1 MNKAW
6 VLFFP
11 LALVLSACT
20 LAEDVTPPPGY
31 QATQAAKPTSPA
43 AQPIS
48 LAPAAPPNPAA
59 GEALYAERCAPCH
72 GDLGRGDGPQA
83 AQLPNEPTHLG
94 DPSVAREALPADWYQ
109 VVTQGR
115 LDQMMPPFASLTDSQ
130 RWDVVAYALNLSVPA
145 ADLDQARQA
154 YQESCAS
161 CHGADGSTPTGGV
174 SLSDPSW
181 MAKQSQASMVTV
193 ISQGSGQMP
202 GFSDSLSETQLW
214 AMSAYVRQ
222 LAFSSPAETP
232 PVASSASGTA
242 TPASSQT
249 ASIVATVSMG
259 SGSSEASPP
268 ADLDVTLHGFDGQ
281 QEVVTQTKTLGPSG
295 TVNFPDLE
303 LVSGRLFILST
314 EYQGVR
320 YVSDVSHLTDA
331 GQTLQLPLTLY
342 DSTSDMSTVRASRL
356 HVLLDFPSDGV
367 MQVIEL
373 WVLSNTGDRTVMPS
387 DSGGLVFSLPSGAN
401 NISFEDNS
409 VAQMATRTAD
419 GFSLAMPLR
428 PGQESAQ
435 LVFSFNLPYQD
446 GADFHQPLPYPVDGV
461 TVLLP
466 DGGPTVKG
474 SSVEDQGVQDL
485 GGQSYHQYNLN
496 SFGAGGAIDMQVAGR
511 TTPIVS
517 LGSNWQ
523 SLVLG
528 AAAFVLVLA
537 GVIAW
542 YRPSLIGFGR
552 SADDDE
558 ENEYDEDEYDEDEEA
573 EDDDPQAL
581 MAMIAR
587 LDDEFEAG
595 EIDEDAYK
603 RRRAELKHR
612 ALEALQAEDD

>member
-1 MNKAW
+1 MKKAW
-6 VLFFP
+6 TVLIP

-31 QATQAAKPTSPA
+31 QATQAAQPTSPPV
-43 AQPIS
+43 QPIS

-130 RWDVVAYALNLSVPA
+130 RWDVVAYSLNLSVSS
-145 ADLDQARQA
+145 ADLDQAKQA

-161 CHGADGSTPTGGV
+161 CHGDDGSTPTGGV
-174 SLSDPSW
+174 TLSDPSW
-181 MAKQSQASMVTV
+181 MAKQSQASMVAA

-214 AMSAYVRQ
+214 AMSAYGRQ
-222 LAFSSPAETP
+222 LAFSSAAETP
-232 PVASSASGTA
+232 PVASSGNETA
-242 TPASSQT
+242 TPSSSET

-259 SGSSEASPP
+259 SGSSETKPP
-268 ADLDVTLHGFDGQ
+268 AGLDVTLHGFDGQ
-281 QEVVTQTKTLGPSG
+281 QEVVTQTETLGPGG

-303 LVSGRLFILST
+303 IVSGRLFIAST

-320 YVSDVSHLTDA
+320 YVSDVSHLTQA

-342 DSTSDMSTVRASRL
+342 DSTSDMSNVRASRL

-409 VAQMATRTAD
+409 VAQMATRTTD

-446 GADFHQPLPYPVDGV
+446 GVDFHQPLPYPVDGV

-474 SSVEDQGVQDL
+474 SSVEDQGVQNL

-496 SFGAGGAIDMQVAGR
+496 SFEAGGAIDMQVAGR
-511 TTPIVS
+511 TTPLVS

-528 AAAFVLVLA
+528 AAALVLVLA

-552 SADDDE
+552 SADDEDDD
-558 ENEYDEDEYDEDEEA
+558 YDEDDY
-573 EDDDPQAL
+573 DDDDEADGEDLQTL
-581 MAMIAR
+581 TAMIAK
-587 LDDEFEAG
+587 LDDEFDAG
-595 EIDEDAYK
+595 EIDGEAYQ
-603 RRRAELKHR
+603 RRRADLKQR
-612 ALEALQAEDD
+612 ALEVLQAKDD